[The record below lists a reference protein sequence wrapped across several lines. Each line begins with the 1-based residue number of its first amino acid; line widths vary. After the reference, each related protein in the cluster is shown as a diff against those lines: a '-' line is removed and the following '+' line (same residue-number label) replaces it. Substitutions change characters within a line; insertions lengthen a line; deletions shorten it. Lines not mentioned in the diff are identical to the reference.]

1 MLERWKSSDLDGL
14 RRPPAGCLSSAALGM
29 RGGGTGGGGGELASP
44 SETLKT
50 KAIADSV
57 CKEVEP
63 SPQIALV
70 LNLPPAEPSIPALL
84 KPGCSQSVRRNPGR
98 HVLRIEVVYRF
109 VECLSAARQRHQT
122 AFGLYPILGGQSLQN
137 RRELSRQRFAKQL
150 GELAVL
156 AQLELTLL
164 SLHEA
169 LPGGCFFGFLSLP
182 VLLALQRERLLP
194 DGGDPGGSEPYT
206 ASCPGSLPFTPP
218 RAILPL
224 LMRPFLCMSIQHH
237 KQPSLTLLWPRK
249 RSAPEL
255 LFTGLGKAA
264 SAPVTDIRLSY

>member
-63 SPQIALV
+63 SPQIALR
-70 LNLPPAEPSIPALL
+70 LNLPSAEPSISALL
-84 KPGCSQSVRRNPGR
+84 EPGCSQSVRRNPGR

-122 AFGLYPILGGQSLQN
+122 AFGLYPILGCQSLQDC
-137 RRELSRQRFAKQL
+137 RELSRQRFAKQL
-150 GELAVL
+150 CELAVL

-164 SLHEA
+164 SLHEM

-182 VLLALQRERLLP
+182 VQRALQRERLLP
-194 DGGDPGGSEPYT
+194 DGGDPGSSEPYT

-224 LMRPFLCMSIQHH
+224 LMRTFLWMAIQHE

-249 RSAPEL
+249 RSTPEL
-255 LFTGLGKAA
+255 LFTGLG
-264 SAPVTDIRLSY
+264 

>member
-1 MLERWKSSDLDGL
+1 M
-14 RRPPAGCLSSAALGM
+14 RR
-29 RGGGTGGGGGELASP
+29 GGELAST
-44 SETLKT
+44 SETLNT
-50 KAIADSV
+50 KAITDSV

-63 SPQIALV
+63 SLQIALM
-70 LNLPPAEPSIPALL
+70 LNLPSAEPSISALL

-137 RRELSRQRFAKQL
+137 RRELSRKRFAKQL
-150 GELAVL
+150 GQLAVL

-164 SLHEA
+164 SLHEV

-224 LMRPFLCMSIQHH
+224 LMRPFLCMAIQHK
-237 KQPSLTLLWPRK
+237 KQLSLTLLWLRK
-249 RSAPEL
+249 RSTPEL

-264 SAPVTDIRLSY
+264 SAPVKDIQLSY